1 MRTGFKPPSPCRI
14 LSVRIRRAKS
24 AILPQACR
32 RRCLGQAVTN
42 VATTLRGGR
51 RDCRLGVAG
60 SKRAPRRSPQAREEC
75 AAGASAV
82 IAGSSGILCST
93 PGTRRSGRR
102 NTHQRSRCDEPPQIP
117 DYDTARWHRADRW
130 TRAQP
135 ADDRLEGLR
144 GKVARHAAK
153 LAFLCFKRRLSG
165 AGHVTTAACS
175 EKRSPT
181 GTPDGME
188 HKLMRAAWRRLAP
201 T

>member
-51 RDCRLGVAG
+51 RLSLRTWPDQNERRGVL
-60 SKRAPRRSPQAREEC
+60 PRRERNARLAHPPLSP
-75 AAGASAV
+75 AAAASSAPPP
-82 IAGSSGILCST
+82 A
-93 PGTRRSGRR
+93 RRSGRR

-165 AGHVTTAACS
+165 AGHVMTAACS
-175 EKRSPT
+175 GKRSPT